1 MHLGGLDMALTKY
14 KMGDLIELILDI
26 NSELKYGIDDARGM
40 TITKEIIPT
49 KANLD
54 GTDLSK
60 FIIVEPKGFIYNP
73 RTHGKKIG
81 FGYNNSNTTFIIS
94 WNNIAFKVKERMK
107 VTILPDYLF
116 LHFKRDEWD
125 REACYQSWGTST
137 EVFTWDALCD
147 MEIELPPLSIQ
158 QKYVDVYNAMLAN
171 QQSYERGLEDLKLS
185 FEALIDNY
193 KHKAER
199 KPVIQLLQEVDFRNS
214 EGVVTDVQGIN
225 ITKQFMPSVANIN
238 GVDLSK
244 YKLVNKGQFAFSG
257 MQTGRDECIRIAL
270 YDKDEPTIISP
281 AYSVLKTKDDNVLA
295 EYIMMW
301 FSRKEVDRLGWF
313 MSDASIRTN
322 LDMERFYEIEI
333 PVPNINIQRA
343 IVEIYNA
350 HNVRRDINEKLKTQ
364 IKDICPILIKGSI
377 EEARSTKEA

>member
-1 MHLGGLDMALTKY
+1 MALTKY
-14 KMGDLIELILDI
+14 KIGDLIELILDI
-26 NSELKYGIDDARGM
+26 NGELKYGIDDARGM

-60 FIIVEPKGFIYNP
+60 FIIVEPRGFIYNP

-158 QKYVDVYNAMLAN
+158 QKYVDVYNAMIAN
-171 QQSYERGLEDLKLS
+171 QQSYERGLEDLKLTCDAYVES
-185 FEALIDNY
+185 LRRELPHQKLENYISLCEERNDNLEYGIDDVRGISIE
-193 KHKAER
+193 KKFIDTKA
-199 KPVIQLLQEVDFRNS
+199 NM
-214 EGVVTDVQGIN
+214 TDVSLKPYAVVFPDEFAYV
-225 ITKQFMPSVANIN
+225 TVTSRN
-238 GVDLSK
+238 G
-244 YKLVNKGQFAFSG
+244 
-257 MQTGRDECIRIAL
+257 
-270 YDKDEPTIISP
+270 
-281 AYSVLKTKDDNVLA
+281 
-295 EYIMMW
+295 
-301 FSRKEVDRLGWF
+301 
-313 MSDASIRTN
+313 
-322 LDMERFYEIEI
+322 
-333 PVPNINIQRA
+333 
-343 IVEIYNA
+343 
-350 HNVRRDINEKLKTQ
+350 EKIWLFTSL
-364 IKDICPILIKGSI
+364 CG
-377 EEARSTKEA
+377 